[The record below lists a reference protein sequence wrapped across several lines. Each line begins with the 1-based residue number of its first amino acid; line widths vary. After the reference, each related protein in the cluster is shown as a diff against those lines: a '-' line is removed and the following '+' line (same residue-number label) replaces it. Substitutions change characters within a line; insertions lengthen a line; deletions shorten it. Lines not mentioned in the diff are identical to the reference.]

1 MAIVRSY
8 KNRRKKHV
16 CVNKVY
22 ENKKKLAAALDST
35 VKKMFVQYFIF
46 QVLFFCFVL
55 LFHSFC
61 LSVTPV

>member
-22 ENKKKLAAALDST
+22 ENKKNVAAALDST
-35 VKKMFVQYFIF
+35 VKKNVCSVFYLSSVI
-46 QVLFFCFVL
+46 LFFVL
-55 LFHSFC
+55 LFHYFC